1 MLQYMYVH
9 CSGWAG
15 VNRGASLTQQL
26 QSQLPD
32 RLQLAVGVGRV
43 TEGRRGLFR
52 QQQGLAVEI
61 VSRVYD
67 IPACN
72 GEAQQAEQFSIYT
85 AAALHALLM
94 LLYHVHLATLMQNT
108 AYVVWQHK

>member
-1 MLQYMYVH
+1 VL

-15 VNRGASLTQQL
+15 VNRGASLTAEL
-26 QSQLPD
+26 QAQLPG

-52 QQQGLAVEI
+52 QQQGLAVEM

-72 GEAQQAEQFSIYT
+72 GGY
-85 AAALHALLM
+85 
-94 LLYHVHLATLMQNT
+94 
-108 AYVVWQHK
+108 